1 MRHCAGKAPKDT
13 IMKRLSIAC
22 LAALLL
28 GLAAPATAQT
38 NNAALVQFYQ
48 DYLALVSSSDYVT
61 TSRDAPEVWDEH
73 FDSIARNAGFTD
85 AADAMAAG
93 EAMAATD
100 SDIASLRQAVAG
112 KILQE
117 YKPYQE

>member
-1 MRHCAGKAPKDT
+1 MRTCA
-13 IMKRLSIAC
+13 LAC
-22 LAALLL
+22 LAALFL
-28 GLAAPATAQT
+28 GLSSPAMAQT
-38 NNAALVQFYQ
+38 NKAALVQFYQ
-48 DYLALVSSSDYVT
+48 DYLALVSSNDYVT
-61 TSRDAPEVWDEH
+61 TSRDQPEVWDER
-73 FDSIARNAGFTD
+73 FDGIAKNAGFTD

-93 EAMAATD
+93 EALAATD

>member
-1 MRHCAGKAPKDT
+1 MQRRALASC
-13 IMKRLSIAC
+13 
-22 LAALLL
+22 AALLL
-28 GLAAPATAQT
+28 VLALATPAAPQT
-38 NNAALVQFYQ
+38 NKAALVRFYQ
-48 DYLALVSSSDYVT
+48 DYLTLVSSSDYVT
-61 TSRDAPEVWDEH
+61 TSRDQPEVWDER
-73 FDSIARNAGFTD
+73 FDGIAKNAGFID